1 MANRTPRTKEELQ
14 KEKEKLQSEIS
25 RLEKIIEASSKTTF
39 EIIIEDLKVRMAENV
54 KMEQWSA
61 LKNNI
66 KEVDSIKGTQ
76 NFIETQ
82 STLLEKKQEELQE
95 VEDSL
100 QNYQTSLF
108 DNQPSEEPEAEDTG
122 FKLNDTPIETGDIYR
137 NADEILLVRKSE
149 EIEGSFA
156 VIGNYFE
163 GERCLQYPSN
173 FALLEN
179 KNCVGNIYCVNNE
192 PALSALKIITDYQ
205 DSLTDAKPAEPE
217 EPEEVE
223 DCSC

>member
-108 DNQPSEEPEAEDTG
+108 DNQPAEEVTQEKTG
-122 FKLNDTPIETGDIYR
+122 FNFKDVPIETGDIFANEDKTEY
-137 NADEILLVRKSE
+137 LLVKRSE

-156 VIGNYFE
+156 IVSNYFT

-173 FALLEN
+173 FALLNDKER
-179 KNCVGNIYCVNNE
+179 VGNIYYMNNE
-192 PALSALKIITDYQ
+192 PIKSALKIISDYQ
-205 DSLTDAKPAEPE
+205 DSLTDAKPLEV
-217 EPEEVE
+217 EEVE

>member
-1 MANRTPRTKEELQ
+1 
-14 KEKEKLQSEIS
+14 
-25 RLEKIIEASSKTTF
+25 
-39 EIIIEDLKVRMAENV
+39 MAENV

-108 DNQPSEEPEAEDTG
+108 DNQPAEEVTQEKTG
-122 FKLNDTPIETGDIYR
+122 FNFKDVPIETGDIFANEDKTEY
-137 NADEILLVRKSE
+137 LLVKRSE

-156 VIGNYFE
+156 IVSNYFT

-173 FALLEN
+173 FALLNDKER
-179 KNCVGNIYCVNNE
+179 VGNIYYMNNE
-192 PALSALKIITDYQ
+192 PIKSALKIISDYQ
-205 DSLTDAKPAEPE
+205 DSLTDAKPLEV
-217 EPEEVE
+217 EEVE

>member
-1 MANRTPRTKEELQ
+1 MKFQDL
-14 KEKEKLQSEIS
+14 K
-25 RLEKIIEASSKTTF
+25 KIIEASSKTTF

-108 DNQPSEEPEAEDTG
+108 DNQPAEEVTQEKTG
-122 FKLNDTPIETGDIYR
+122 FNFKDVPIETGDIFANEDKTEY
-137 NADEILLVRKSE
+137 LLVKRSE

-156 VIGNYFE
+156 IVSNYFT

-173 FALLEN
+173 FALLNDKER
-179 KNCVGNIYCVNNE
+179 VGNIYYMNNE
-192 PALSALKIITDYQ
+192 PIKSALKIISDYQ
-205 DSLTDAKPAEPE
+205 DSLTDAKPLEV
-217 EPEEVE
+217 EEVE

>member
-1 MANRTPRTKEELQ
+1 MANRTPRIKEELQ

-108 DNQPSEEPEAEDTG
+108 DNQPAEEVTQEKTG
-122 FKLNDTPIETGDIYR
+122 FNFKDVPIETGDIFANEDKTEY
-137 NADEILLVRKSE
+137 LLVKRSE

-156 VIGNYFE
+156 IVSNYFT

-173 FALLEN
+173 FALLNDKER
-179 KNCVGNIYCVNNE
+179 VGNIYYMNNE
-192 PALSALKIITDYQ
+192 PIKSALKIISDYQ
-205 DSLTDAKPAEPE
+205 DSLTDAKPLEV
-217 EPEEVE
+217 EEVE